1 MTGTEAVAGN
11 TGKDQ
16 EQLCLVKGCSY
27 CLQQCDDLLDQLT
40 PEDFTRADTDV
51 SSIGAHIRHI
61 LERFQSVTAGLPDGL
76 IDYDARKRE
85 LNLEQNLEA
94 AAFTLT
100 SIRRRFEEF
109 ATDPSANHHIAV
121 RESVHPELAPAVA
134 QSTVA
139 RELMGLI
146 SHTTH
151 HLAIIGLLAR
161 PLGYRLPAHFG
172 KAASTR
178 IFEAG

>member
-1 MTGTEAVAGN
+1 MKGVEAVAGSR
-11 TGKDQ
+11 TGTQ
-16 EQLCLVKGCSY
+16 EQADLVRGCGY
-27 CLQQCDDLLDQLT
+27 CLQQCDELLSQLSA
-40 PEDFTRADTDV
+40 EDYIRTGSEV

-61 LERFQSVTAGLPDGL
+61 LERFQSVITGLPDGL

-85 LNLEQNLEA
+85 AQLEQNLEA
-94 AAFTLT
+94 ASFCLT
-100 SIRRRFEEF
+100 SIQRRFDEF
-109 ATDPSANHHIAV
+109 ASSPASNRPVAV
-121 RESVHPELAPAVA
+121 RESVHPELSPAVTD
-134 QSTVA
+134 STVA

-161 PLGYRLPAHFG
+161 PLGYQLPAHFG

-178 IFEAG
+178 IFEGS